1 MSILETRRLSKSF
14 GGVKAVKEVD
24 LRIDQGELSSIIGP
38 NGAGKTTLFN
48 LISGSLVP
56 DSGRIVFDGN
66 DITGRSCPDVS
77 RMGIGRAFQRAN
89 LFPRMTVYEN
99 VAVAVQ
105 VNINFLKPAFE
116 GDTLTAEA
124 IRVSEGRT
132 LGLYHITIFKSE
144 KKIAFFSGLAF
155 KTS

>member
-1 MSILETRRLSKSF
+1 MKGKDLFREILGIQVVEVKDGYAKMSLKVTKNHTNALGAAHGGAIFSLADCAFAEACNF
-14 GGVKAVKEVD
+14 G
-24 LRIDQGELSSIIGP
+24 
-38 NGAGKTTLFN
+38 
-48 LISGSLVP
+48 
-56 DSGRIVFDGN
+56 
-66 DITGRSCPDVS
+66 
-77 RMGIGRAFQRAN
+77 
-89 LFPRMTVYEN
+89 EN

-124 IRVSEGRT
+124 VRVSDGKK
-132 LGLYHITIFKSE
+132 LGLYHITISKQD